1 MASTTQPDPD
11 WSRQHRARAGT
22 DFIDAIWLDA
32 HELSARLEQCR
43 NGSVSQH
50 TNGEMRALE
59 WLLGQSERTP
69 STPKPLTRPGWCI

>member
-43 NGSVSQH
+43 NG
-50 TNGEMRALE
+50 
-59 WLLGQSERTP
+59 
-69 STPKPLTRPGWCI
+69 